1 MINLSLKPTDSIFKD
16 EDGHIIKI
24 DKTIFDETLKGRRIV
39 VEEHWFP
46 PKRDDLGL
54 KGTHWFCGYV
64 EVKPTDK
71 AYKFIKDLDDCYPEV
86 NMIFPSAPSEI
97 NFVDSLDWL
106 GDDETLFVGFD
117 TLHPFCEKLTK
128 SEVINATKLMVIS
141 LMQYERS
148 ENDDS

>member
-1 MINLSLKPTDSIFKD
+1 MSLETDSIFKD
-16 EDGHIIKI
+16 ENGNIIKL
-24 DKTIFDETLKGRRIV
+24 DKTIFDEKLKGRRIV

-71 AYKFIKDLDDCYPEV
+71 AYKFAKNLEDYYSLV
-86 NMIFPSAPSEI
+86 NMIFPSAIGEI
-97 NFVDSLDWL
+97 DFADSLDWL
-106 GDDETLFVGFD
+106 GDDETLFVGFS
-117 TLHPFCEKLTK
+117 TLHPFCNLTK
-128 SEVINATKLMVIS
+128 NEVINATKLMVIS

-148 ENDDS
+148 ENDAK